1 MHHGIFPPWAEMQ
14 LEWDAAVRCDCVQM
28 NLSAL
33 APGAWVRPCDAH
45 CLRWLSV
52 QKRRGQVRGARSPH
66 KVAHLLSCDK
76 CNQCRRSPRY
86 FKWIRLPLK
95 IDGGKLAKTSCHC
108 WHKQE
113 MGCCHYRNIQ
123 VKDTACKKRRKK
135 MFRALSNGL
144 DEAKMWGMHLGR
156 DWAENVPF
164 KVCCLPPTAAT
175 VGCNTEIYEGIME
188 NNHWWEPRA
197 LCCTEKRSF
206 RSKQHQPPVLTLE
219 CPHWFIR
226 TLFLVAHGTV
236 MDSWELTMIHVK
248 LISEISEARLMP
260 EEFSPSTPQLF
271 IIFLTLRKH
280 RCFYLI
286 KKAC

>member
-52 QKRRGQVRGARSPH
+52 QKRRGQVRGAHSPH

-123 VKDTACKKRRKK
+123 VKDRACKKRGKNVSCTIKWPWRSRNVGNA
-135 MFRALSNGL
+135 FREGL
-144 DEAKMWGMHLGR
+144 GWKRSVQGLL
-156 DWAENVPF
+156 P
-164 KVCCLPPTAAT
+164 PPTAAT

-219 CPHWFIR
+219 CPPLIYQDSIFSCTWNSNGFMGINNDSCEANIR
-226 TLFLVAHGTV
+226 DFRGSINAGGIQPVN
-236 MDSWELTMIHVK
+236 SPIIHN
-248 LISEISEARLMP
+248 ISHTA
-260 EEFSPSTPQLF
+260 
-271 IIFLTLRKH
+271 
-280 RCFYLI
+280 
-286 KKAC
+286 

>member
-52 QKRRGQVRGARSPH
+52 QKRRGQVRGAHSPH

-123 VKDTACKKRRKK
+123 VKDRACKKKEEK

-144 DEAKMWGMHLGR
+144 DEAEMWGMHLGR
-156 DWAENVPF
+156 DWAENVLF
-164 KVCCLPPTAAT
+164 KVCCLPPP
-175 VGCNTEIYEGIME
+175 
-188 NNHWWEPRA
+188 PRPLVVTQKSMRELWRIIIDESQGHYA
-197 LCCTEKRSF
+197 VLKREASEV
-206 RSKQHQPPVLTLE
+206 SSTNPPSSLSSVPIDLSGLY
-219 CPHWFIR
+219 F
-226 TLFLVAHGTV
+226 
-236 MDSWELTMIHVK
+236 
-248 LISEISEARLMP
+248 
-260 EEFSPSTPQLF
+260 
-271 IIFLTLRKH
+271 
-280 RCFYLI
+280 
-286 KKAC
+286 

>member
-52 QKRRGQVRGARSPH
+52 QERRGQVRGAHSPH

-123 VKDTACKKRRKK
+123 VKDRACKKRGKNVSCTIKWPWRSRNVGNA
-135 MFRALSNGL
+135 FREGL
-144 DEAKMWGMHLGR
+144 GWKRSVQGLL
-156 DWAENVPF
+156 P
-164 KVCCLPPTAAT
+164 PPTAAT

-248 LISEISEARLMP
+248 LISEISEARLML
-260 EEFSPSTPQLF
+260 EEFSPSTPRLF
-271 IIFLTLRKH
+271 IIFLTLHKH